1 MKKISLEEFQKV
13 VTARFL
19 YDETYGQIAFEMGL
33 AADAVAAMCSTFTML
48 KNGETEELVK
58 KMRRSHYS
66 DSIIKLAAEA
76 LKMEIPADVLQAMA
90 ERRDAGLAKRI
101 AKKMVEEAGT
111 TPAAEEAPAAG
122 PHPSAALTPAELGAS
137 HASRAS
143 GSPCAGKAEEAP
155 KGNDALYFIRI
166 LEELHE
172 QNQLLRDLLD
182 VVIPKWAGDLKDN
195 QNANSDVLCGILKE
209 QGQALDAIRCNTRK
223 RGL

>member
-1 MKKISLEEFQKV
+1 MKKISLEEFQKA

-19 YDETYGQIAFEMGL
+19 YDETYGQVSFEMGL
-33 AADAVAAMCSTFTML
+33 AADTVAAMCSTFTML

-90 ERRDAGLAKRI
+90 ERRDAALAKRI
-101 AKKMVEEAGT
+101 AKKMVEEAGM
-111 TPAAEEAPAAG
+111 TPVAEETPAAG
-122 PHPSAALTPAELGAS
+122 PHPSAALTP
-137 HASRAS
+137 
-143 GSPCAGKAEEAP
+143 SPCAGKAEEAP

>member
-33 AADAVAAMCSTFTML
+33 AADTVAAMCSTFTML

-58 KMRRSHYS
+58 KLRRNHYS
-66 DSIIKLAAEA
+66 DSIVKLAAEA

-90 ERRDAGLAKRI
+90 ERRDAALAKRI
-101 AKKMVEEAGT
+101 AKRMVEEMGT
-111 TPAAEEAPAAG
+111 SFVAEEKEGTSSAVEAAPSPQGEGKAPA
-122 PHPSAALTPAELGAS
+122 E
-137 HASRAS
+137 
-143 GSPCAGKAEEAP
+143 P

-195 QNANSDVLCGILKE
+195 QNANSDVLAGLLRE

>member
-19 YDETYGQIAFEMGL
+19 YDETYGQISFEMGL
-33 AADAVAAMCSTFTML
+33 AADTVAAMCSTFTML
-48 KNGETEELVK
+48 KNGETEVLMK
-58 KMRRSHYS
+58 KLQRGHYS
-66 DSIIKLAAEA
+66 DAIIKLAAEA
-76 LKMEIPADVLQAMA
+76 LKMEIPADVAQAMA
-90 ERRDAGLAKRI
+90 ERRDAALARRV

-111 TPAAEEAPAAG
+111 SFVAEESEDTSSAAEAAPSPQGEGKAPA
-122 PHPSAALTPAELGAS
+122 E
-137 HASRAS
+137 
-143 GSPCAGKAEEAP
+143 P

>member
-33 AADAVAAMCSTFTML
+33 AADTVAAMCSTFTML

-58 KMRRSHYS
+58 KMRRNHYS
-66 DSIIKLAAEA
+66 DAVIKLAAEA
-76 LKMEIPADVLQAMA
+76 LKMEIPADVAQAMA
-90 ERRDAGLAKRI
+90 ARRDAALAKRI

-111 TPAAEEAPAAG
+111 TLPPAEQAPSLAQGGQRAGQATAPTGAGEAPA
-122 PHPSAALTPAELGAS
+122 E
-137 HASRAS
+137 
-143 GSPCAGKAEEAP
+143 P

-195 QNANSDVLCGILKE
+195 QNANSDVLAGLLRE

>member
-19 YDETYGQIAFEMGL
+19 YDETYGQISFEMGL
-33 AADAVAAMCSTFTML
+33 AADTVAAMCSTFTML
-48 KNGETEELVK
+48 KNGETEEMVK
-58 KMRRSHYS
+58 KMRRNHYS
-66 DSIIKLAAEA
+66 DAIIKLAAEA

-90 ERRDAGLAKRI
+90 ERRDAALARRV
-101 AKKMVEEAGT
+101 AKKMVEEIG
-111 TPAAEEAPAAG
+111 PSFVAEETPSAG
-122 PHPSAALTPAELGAS
+122 PHPSAALTP
-137 HASRAS
+137 
-143 GSPCAGKAEEAP
+143 SPCAGKAVEAPVEP

-172 QNQLLRDLLD
+172 LVQLQRDLLD

-195 QNANSDVLCGILKE
+195 QNANSDVLAGLLKE